1 VDIGGRSEDA
11 GGAGRRGPL
20 VAAGIVAIFV
30 AAVAGIFYYEEF
42 YLPGQGAAADAR
54 AHAVAAA
61 SGKEA
66 DERVDRCRTDY
77 SHKDYAAAATSC
89 REAASSGDPV
99 SQRYLGIMCHS
110 GLGMPRNDA
119 DALTWLTK
127 AAAQDDPQAQ
137 VILGAMYRDGDGVKR
152 DYAQARSWYH
162 KAAARGNAD
171 AQFNLG
177 VMYFDGDGVER
188 SYSDAM
194 SWFRMAAVQGS
205 PDAQKMLLE
214 VERRASEP
222 ADMTPQAG
230 AGYFTIGSS
239 KMQVLA
245 LQGTPTSMQT
255 LVYPRG
261 SERWSYD
268 RCSVTFDEFGR
279 VKDYSSDC
287 GKLRIALGPIQYFT
301 IGSSRA
307 QVLAIQGTPT
317 SVQTGYP
324 RGTERWSYDGCSVGF
339 DESGRVK
346 DYSNMCGQLH
356 IKLDLIHKTHE
367 EPPVTVDRSST
378 NPDDSDG
385 DDNSDGGNG
394 QDQ

>member
-1 VDIGGRSEDA
+1 MDIDGRSDDA
-11 GGAGRRGPL
+11 GPRRGWRPTAAGIGAIL
-20 VAAGIVAIFV
+20 VAAFG
-30 AAVAGIFYYEEF
+30 GIFYYEEI
-42 YLPGQGAAADAR
+42 YLPGQGAAAGAR
-54 AHAVAAA
+54 NTSAAA
-61 SGKEA
+61 GSA
-66 DERVDRCRTDY
+66 ARDDRAAGCRTDY
-77 SHKDYAAAATSC
+77 GHKDYAAAAKSC
-89 REAASSGDPV
+89 LEAASLGDAV
-99 SQRYLGIMCHS
+99 SQRYLGIMSHT
-110 GLGMPRNDA
+110 GLGIARNDA
-119 DALTWLTK
+119 EALTCLTK
-127 AAAQDDPQAQ
+127 AAAQDDAQAE
-137 VILGAMYRDGDGVKR
+137 VILAAMYRDGDGVKR

-177 VMYFDGDGVER
+177 AMYFDGDGVER
-188 SYSDAM
+188 NYSEAM
-194 SWFRMAAVQGS
+194 TWFRMAAVQGN

-222 ADMTPQAG
+222 TDMTPQPG

-255 LVYPRG
+255 GFYPRG

-279 VKDYSSDC
+279 VKEYSNEC
-287 GKLRIALGPIQYFT
+287 GKLRVAMGPIQYFT

-324 RGTERWSYDGCSVGF
+324 PGSERWSYDGCSVSF
-339 DESGRVK
+339 DQSGRVK
-346 DYSNMCGQLH
+346 EYSNMCGQLH
-356 IKLDLIHKTHE
+356 VRLDLNHKNPE
-367 EPPVTVDRSST
+367 EPPVTVDRST
-378 NPDDSDG
+378 TEPVNNNGDEDSDSAN
-385 DDNSDGGNG
+385 D

>member
-1 VDIGGRSEDA
+1 MNTGGSSDDA
-11 GGAGRRGPL
+11 GVGRRRRTA
-20 VAAGIVAIFV
+20 AAGIVAILV
-30 AAVAGIFYYEEF
+30 AAFGGIFYYEEI
-42 YLPGQGAAADAR
+42 YLPGQGAVADAR
-54 AHAVAAA
+54 AHTAAAA

-77 SHKDYAAAATSC
+77 SHKDYAAAVQSC
-89 REAASSGDPV
+89 REAASVGDPV
-99 SQRYLGIMCHS
+99 SQRYLGIMCHT
-110 GLGMPRNDA
+110 GLGMARNDG
-119 DALTWLTK
+119 DALTWLGK
-127 AAAQDDPQAQ
+127 AAAQNDPEAQ

-152 DYAQARSWYH
+152 DYTQARSWYH
-162 KAAARGNAD
+162 KAATRGNAD

-177 VMYFDGDGVER
+177 VMYFEGDGVER
-188 SYSDAM
+188 SYADAM
-194 SWFRMAAVQGS
+194 SWFRMAAVQGN
-205 PDAQKMLLE
+205 PDAQKMLIE
-214 VERRASEP
+214 VELRASEP
-222 ADMTPQAG
+222 ANMTPRAG

-239 KMQVLA
+239 KMEVLA
-245 LQGTPTSMQT
+245 LQGTPTSMTT
-255 LVYPRG
+255 LFYPRG

-268 RCSVTFDEFGR
+268 RCTVTFDEFGR
-279 VKDYSSDC
+279 VKDYSNEC

-301 IGSSRA
+301 IGSSRE

-324 RGTERWSYDGCSVGF
+324 RGSERWSYDGCSVGF

-356 IKLDLIHKTHE
+356 VRLDLIHKKHE

-378 NPDDSDG
+378 DRDDNNGDDSSND
-385 DDNSDGGNG
+385 